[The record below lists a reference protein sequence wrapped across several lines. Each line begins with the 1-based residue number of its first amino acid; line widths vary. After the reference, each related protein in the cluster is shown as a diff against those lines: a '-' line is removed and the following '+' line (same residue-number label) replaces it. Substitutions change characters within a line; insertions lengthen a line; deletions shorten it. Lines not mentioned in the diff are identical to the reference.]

1 MTVQFD
7 KVQSERDSAVGL
19 RIAPTNLLYVIRHA
33 DAGDSATWPGD
44 DSLRPLSD
52 KGERQAGRIAKSKE
66 LASITE
72 LLSSPSLR
80 CRQTVE
86 PLAAR
91 LGLQIVLEDWL
102 LTGASPLVAF
112 DSLLEQVGALSDG
125 QSLAACTHGDLL
137 EGFVAGLEQIGAPF
151 ESAPIVSKG
160 AVIVLEVSDGEVTRV
175 AFRAAPKAHSGASR

>member
-1 MTVQFD
+1 M
-7 KVQSERDSAVGL
+7 
-19 RIAPTNLLYVIRHA
+19 IRHA
-33 DAGDSATWPGD
+33 DAGDPATWPGE
-44 DSLRPLSD
+44 DSVRPLSD
-52 KGERQAGRIAKSKE
+52 KGERQAAKIAKSKE

-102 LTGASPLVAF
+102 VTGASPLVAF
-112 DSLLEQVGALSDG
+112 NSLLERVSALSDG
-125 QSLAACTHGDLL
+125 RSLAACTHGDLL
-137 EGFVAGLEQIGAPF
+137 EGFVASLEQIDVPF

-160 AVIVLEVSDGEVTRV
+160 AVIVLEVNDGEVARV
-175 AFRAAPKAHSGASR
+175 AFRAAPKAHSRATR